1 MDTDTAPRRLTDAI
15 VKRLLVPAT
24 GNRITYDT
32 EVKGFGARVTAAGY
46 RAFILGY
53 WTRIGR
59 QRRYTIG
66 AFPDWS
72 TPAAREEAK
81 RLKRD
86 IDAGG
91 DPLATIESAKAEP
104 TVSELIDRV
113 VETHFSRRRHRTAA
127 EYERLLK
134 LHIRPALGKLRV
146 SEVRFSDIDLLHRKI
161 TKAGSPVAA
170 NRAHS
175 LCRTIFNFAVR
186 LKLRPDNPCVG
197 VERNPEH
204 PVERYLTRAELE
216 RLTAALDQEQDQQAA
231 DIFRLL
237 LLSGARIGEV
247 LSARWEHIDLGAGTW
262 SKPHPL
268 TKQAKRHTV
277 PLSGPAVELLTALR
291 RRTNSEWV
299 FLGPGATGHRIAT
312 FKAWNRVRK
321 AAGLAGFRIHDLR
334 HSFASELVSG
344 GASLPLIGRLLG
356 HSDPSTTSRYAHLYD
371 DPLREAVERVGQV
384 VGNGGRR

>member
-1 MDTDTAPRRLTDAI
+1 MDTDTAPRRLTDVI
-15 VKRLLVPAT
+15 VKRLSVPVA

-32 EVKGFGARVTAAGY
+32 EVKGFGARVTAAGH

-72 TPAAREEAK
+72 TPVAREEAK
-81 RLKRD
+81 RLKRE

-204 PVERYLTRAELE
+204 PVERYLTRDELE

-247 LSARWEHIDLGAGTW
+247 LSARWEHIDLDAGTW
-262 SKPHPL
+262 SKPHLL
-268 TKQAKRHTV
+268 TKQAKRHV
-277 PLSGPAVELLTALR
+277 VLARLSSLIDAL
-291 RRTNSEWV
+291 
-299 FLGPGATGHRIAT
+299 
-312 FKAWNRVRK
+312 
-321 AAGLAGFRIHDLR
+321 
-334 HSFASELVSG
+334 
-344 GASLPLIGRLLG
+344 GRLFRWSCRRSSSSVTWRRLQFAMGLRSALG
-356 HSDPSTTSRYAHLYD
+356 VNSASIHISACCMNWWDLMCSMF
-371 DPLREAVERVGQV
+371 
-384 VGNGGRR
+384 GGRTWNGFGRPHRQQR